1 MFCDLVDSTPLS
13 ERLDPED
20 LREVLRA
27 YQDMCAAAIS
37 RFEGYIA
44 RYMGDGLLV
53 YFGYPLAHEDDAQR
67 AVHAGL
73 AILSGL
79 PLLNAQLHRT
89 GGPIGEVSLQ
99 TRLGIHTG
107 VVIVGELGGGGD
119 RDPAAIVGET
129 PNIAERV
136 QKIAEP
142 DTVLIS
148 AATYRLVQGH
158 FQCLDLGPHRLKGV
172 SAPMPVYRV
181 LSESEAHS
189 RFEVALGKGL
199 TPLVGREQEIGLL
212 RDRWMQAKAGN
223 GQIVL
228 LCGEG
233 GIGKS
238 RLLQELKEQVT
249 GEEQRKLECRCSPYY
264 QNSAFY
270 PLIELLQRI
279 LEFKGGDT
287 PSTKLE
293 KIESVLSQYHFSLA
307 DTVPLFAGL
316 LSVPFSHRY
325 SPLTLTPQRQK
336 QKTLETMVEWLLKEA
351 EKQVVRFFMEDLQW
365 ADSSTLEALSLL
377 IERAPTSRLLMLL
390 TFRPEFHPPWNP
402 RPSLTQ
408 IILGRLTAKQAE
420 VMAQQVT
427 GGKILPTEVVQ
438 QIVTKTDGV
447 PLFVEELTKMV
458 VESGLLREADGRYE
472 LTGPVPPLAIPS
484 TLQDSLLARLDRL
497 ATVKEIAQLGATL
510 GREFSY
516 ELIQAV
522 ASVDEATLQTQLAHL
537 VEAELLYQRETPP
550 QARYTFKH
558 ALIQEAAYQLLL
570 KSKRQHYHQ
579 QIVQVLTERFPETGQ
594 AQPELLAHHCTEAGL
609 KEQAIIYWQKA
620 SQKAVERSAHIEAVG
635 HLTKGLTLLKTLP
648 EAADRDSKELGL
660 QLALGASL
668 MASKGFAAPE
678 VEKVYA
684 RAWELCQSIGET
696 PQLQPALRGLVA
708 FYVVRSRHK
717 VALEIAAQSLRVAHG
732 TSDPQRRTYDI
743 PGAHAALGV
752 PYFWRGELMV
762 AREHL
767 EQGLENFSA
776 LSLEQRRAMAFLYGQ
791 DREVVCLSHLALTLW
806 LLGYPDQAVQRS
818 RTVLLSTSALAH
830 PFSTAY
836 ALTLAA
842 RLHQCRREVPIVQER
857 AEAVIALSTEQGF
870 PLWSV
875 YGNLLRNWA
884 LAARGQGEASIGQMR
899 QSLAVYRAMGAEL
912 GRSYYL
918 ALLAEA
924 YQYAGQPDEAMTAVA
939 EALATA
945 DASEEHVYTAELYRL
960 KGELTLQQFQFSS
973 SKFQEAEACFH
984 KAIELARRQN
994 AKSLELRTA
1003 TSLGRLWRKQDKPK
1017 EARQMLAEVY
1027 GWFSEGFDTADLRE
1041 AKLLLEEMS

>member
-1 MFCDLVDSTPLS
+1 MFCDLVGSTPLS

-27 YQDMCAAAIS
+27 YQDMCATAIG

-73 AILSGL
+73 AILAGL
-79 PLLNAQLHRT
+79 PQLNVRLHHI

-107 VVIVGELGGGGD
+107 LVVVGELGGGD

-136 QKIAEP
+136 QKVAEP

-158 FQCLDLGPHRLKGV
+158 FRCLDLGPQNLKGV

-181 LSESEAHS
+181 LGESEAHS
-189 RFEVALGKGL
+189 RFEAALVKGL
-199 TPLVGREQEIGLL
+199 TPLVGREQEVGLL
-212 RDRWMQAKAGN
+212 RECWEQARVGN
-223 GQIVL
+223 GQVVL

-238 RLLQELKEQVT
+238 RLLQELKERVA
-249 GEEQRKLECRCSPYY
+249 GGEQRQLECRCSPYY

-270 PLIELLQRI
+270 PLIELLQRV
-279 LEFKGGDT
+279 LKFTGEDAS
-287 PSTKLE
+287 STKLE
-293 KIESVLSQYHFSLA
+293 KLEGALSQYHFPLA

-316 LSVPFSHRY
+316 LSVPFAHRY
-325 SPLTLTPQRQK
+325 SLLNLTPQRQK
-336 QKTLETMVEWLLKEA
+336 QKTLEAMVEWLFKEA
-351 EKQVVRFFMEDLQW
+351 ERQVVRFFVEDLQW
-365 ADSSTLEALSLL
+365 ADSSTLEALGLL
-377 IERAPTSRLLMLL
+377 IDRVSTSRLLVLL
-390 TFRPEFHPPWNP
+390 TFRPEFHPLWSH
-402 RPSLTQ
+402 RPFLTQ
-408 IILGRLTAKQAE
+408 ITLGRLTAKQAE
-420 VMAQQVT
+420 IMVQQVT
-427 GGKILPTEVVQ
+427 GGKALPTEVMQ

-458 VESGLLREADGRYE
+458 VESGLLREADSRYE

-497 ATVKEIAQLGATL
+497 AAVKEIAQLGATL

-522 ASVDEATLQTQLAHL
+522 APVDEATLRTQLAHL
-537 VEAELLYQRETPP
+537 VEAELLYQREAPP

-570 KSKRQHYHQ
+570 KSKRQQYHQ
-579 QIVQVLTERFPETGQ
+579 RIVEVLTERFPETGQ

-609 KEQAIIYWQKA
+609 KEQAITYWQKA

-635 HLTKGLTLLKTLP
+635 HLTKGLALLKTLL
-648 EAADRDSKELGL
+648 ETAERDPKELGL

-668 MASKGFAAPE
+668 MATKGFAAPE
-678 VEKVYA
+678 VEKAYA

-708 FYVVRSRHK
+708 FYVVRSKHG
-717 VALEIAAQSLRVAHG
+717 VALEIAEQSLRVAHG
-732 TSDPQRRTYDI
+732 TSDPQRRAYDI

-752 PYFWRGELMV
+752 PSLWHGELTV

-806 LLGYPDQAVQRS
+806 LLGYPDQAVQKS
-818 RTVLLSTSALAH
+818 RAVLLSTSALAH

-842 RLHQCRREVPIVQER
+842 RLHQCRREVRIVQER
-857 AEAVIALSTEQGF
+857 AEAGIALSTEQGF

-875 YGNLLRNWA
+875 YGNLLRSWA
-884 LAARGQGEASIGQMR
+884 LAAQGQGEASIGQMR

-924 YQYAGQPDEAMTAVA
+924 YQYAGQADEALNAAA

-945 DASEEHVYTAELYRL
+945 ETSEEHVYTAELYRL
-960 KGELTLQQFQFSS
+960 QGELTLQQSHVPRS
-973 SKFQEAEACFH
+973 TFQEAEAHFH
-984 KAIELARRQN
+984 KAIEIARRQN
-994 AKSLELRTA
+994 AKSLELRA
-1003 TSLGRLWRKQDKPK
+1003 VTSLSRLWREMSKKK

-1027 GWFSEGFDTADLRE
+1027 EWFSEGFDTPDLSE
-1041 AKLLLEEMS
+1041 AKLLLREMS